1 MFFTAHMQLELVSN
15 KEIKGVYKQFEVPVL
30 KILLHNSV
38 GNVYPPRDFFTKT
51 SLLP

>member
-1 MFFTAHMQLELVSN
+1 MQLKLESRKLREYN
-15 KEIKGVYKQFEVPVL
+15 KQFEVPML

-38 GNVYPPRDFFTKT
+38 RNVYPPRDFFTKT